1 MARILSIETS
11 TSICS
16 VAIHEQ
22 GELIALAE
30 IKEPGAHAEK
40 LLLLV
45 DELFE
50 KAGLSFADLD
60 AVAVSQG
67 PGSYTGLRI
76 GVSTAKGIAYALEI
90 PLIGINTLQ
99 AMAASQSV
107 APGDYVVAVLDARR
121 KEVYTQTFGDSLQEL
136 SPIEAVVLEEGVFA
150 SILEKG
156 RVYFVGD
163 GVEKVK
169 EEVKSANALFIADW
183 AISLSA
189 KNMGV
194 LASEKYARKEWEDL
208 AYFVPNYLK
217 EFKALQSTKNPLL
230 KP

>member
-22 GELIALAE
+22 GELLALAE

-45 DELFE
+45 DEVFE

-76 GVSTAKGIAYALEI
+76 GVSTAKGIAYALKI

-136 SPIEAVVLEEGVFA
+136 SSIEAVVLEEGVFG

-194 LASEKYARKEWEDL
+194 LASEKHARQEWEDL

>member
-22 GELIALAE
+22 GELLALAE

-45 DELFE
+45 DEVFE
-50 KAGLSFADLD
+50 KAGLSFGDLD

-136 SPIEAVVLEEGVFA
+136 SSIEAVVLEEGVFG

-194 LASEKYARKEWEDL
+194 LASEKHARQEWEDL